1 MKTKMKLHLI
11 IYITIVGFLT
21 ACENEIP
28 YNPGQQDPQ
37 IIMNALLETGQAEND
52 VYLHLGEG
60 YSIEH
65 LNEATLFLYINGK
78 IAETPKAVSPEEI
91 YGHLEGELDK
101 DIYESLLK
109 SIRFKKYRLTSTLHP
124 GDNIR
129 LEATAENGKY
139 HASAEVTVPQPIESL
154 HVDTCLAYLREYS
167 GKTLTANTKLHC
179 KTAPT
184 RRTTTGWTFGMT
196 VVTIANGKNIWRMKT
211 AASSKWKTRTALGIG
226 PPYLET
232 LPSLL
237 PGRTKSS
244 TGKMLY

>member
-139 HASAEVTVPQPIESL
+139 HASAEAARGHLLGLPARVQRTNPLPPIQNYIARPPQ
-154 HVDTCLAYLREYS
+154 RE
-167 GKTLTANTKLHC
+167 
-179 KTAPT
+179 
-184 RRTTTGWTFGMT
+184 
-196 VVTIANGKNIWRMKT
+196 
-211 AASSKWKTRTALGIG
+211 
-226 PPYLET
+226 E
-232 LPSLL
+232 LL
-237 PGRTKSS
+237 PAGH
-244 TGKMLY
+244 LE

>member
-139 HASAEVTVPQPIESL
+139 HASAEVTVPQPIEPARGHL
-154 HVDTCLAYLREYS
+154 LGLPARVQRTNPLPPIQNYIARPPQRE
-167 GKTLTANTKLHC
+167 
-179 KTAPT
+179 
-184 RRTTTGWTFGMT
+184 
-196 VVTIANGKNIWRMKT
+196 
-211 AASSKWKTRTALGIG
+211 
-226 PPYLET
+226 E
-232 LPSLL
+232 LL
-237 PGRTKSS
+237 PAGH
-244 TGKMLY
+244 LE

>member
-109 SIRFKKYRLTSTLHP
+109 KVYVSR
-124 GDNIR
+124 NI
-129 LEATAENGKY
+129 
-139 HASAEVTVPQPIESL
+139 V
-154 HVDTCLAYLREYS
+154 
-167 GKTLTANTKLHC
+167 
-179 KTAPT
+179 
-184 RRTTTGWTFGMT
+184 
-196 VVTIANGKNIWRMKT
+196 
-211 AASSKWKTRTALGIG
+211 
-226 PPYLET
+226 
-232 LPSLL
+232 
-237 PGRTKSS
+237 
-244 TGKMLY
+244 

>member
-101 DIYESLLK
+101 EHL
-109 SIRFKKYRLTSTLHP
+109 
-124 GDNIR
+124 
-129 LEATAENGKY
+129 
-139 HASAEVTVPQPIESL
+139 
-154 HVDTCLAYLREYS
+154 
-167 GKTLTANTKLHC
+167 
-179 KTAPT
+179 
-184 RRTTTGWTFGMT
+184 
-196 VVTIANGKNIWRMKT
+196 
-211 AASSKWKTRTALGIG
+211 
-226 PPYLET
+226 
-232 LPSLL
+232 
-237 PGRTKSS
+237 
-244 TGKMLY
+244 

>member
-11 IYITIVGFLT
+11 IYITIVSFLT

-101 DIYESLLK
+101 EINESLLK

-167 GKTLTANTKLHC
+167 GQTLYRQYKIT
-179 KTAPT
+179 
-184 RRTTTGWTFGMT
+184 
-196 VVTIANGKNIWRMKT
+196 
-211 AASSKWKTRTALGIG
+211 
-226 PPYLET
+226 
-232 LPSLL
+232 
-237 PGRTKSS
+237 
-244 TGKMLY
+244 

>member
-154 HVDTCLAYLREYS
+154 HVGHLLGLPARVQRTNPLPPIQNYIARPPQRE
-167 GKTLTANTKLHC
+167 
-179 KTAPT
+179 
-184 RRTTTGWTFGMT
+184 
-196 VVTIANGKNIWRMKT
+196 
-211 AASSKWKTRTALGIG
+211 
-226 PPYLET
+226 E
-232 LPSLL
+232 LL
-237 PGRTKSS
+237 PAGH
-244 TGKMLY
+244 LE

>member
-129 LEATAENGKY
+129 LEATVGSQISDKTGLHRELLTLAEGVFTLCFGQY
-139 HASAEVTVPQPIESL
+139 SVIHFHHLACSFV
-154 HVDTCLAYLREYS
+154 CL
-167 GKTLTANTKLHC
+167 C
-179 KTAPT
+179 
-184 RRTTTGWTFGMT
+184 F
-196 VVTIANGKNIWRMKT
+196 
-211 AASSKWKTRTALGIG
+211 GIG
-226 PPYLET
+226 KP
-232 LPSLL
+232 
-237 PGRTKSS
+237 
-244 TGKMLY
+244 

>member
-139 HASAEVTVPQPIESL
+139 HASAEVTVPQP
-154 HVDTCLAYLREYS
+154 
-167 GKTLTANTKLHC
+167 LHC

>member
-1 MKTKMKLHLI
+1 MKTKMKLYLI

-91 YGHLEGELDK
+91 YGHLENQDQSAKRSPEVFPPHPFLP
-101 DIYESLLK
+101 YLPESEPA
-109 SIRFKKYRLTSTLHP
+109 FRLQVRSLTQ
-124 GDNIR
+124 
-129 LEATAENGKY
+129 K
-139 HASAEVTVPQPIESL
+139 SAETVPDE
-154 HVDTCLAYLREYS
+154 
-167 GKTLTANTKLHC
+167 
-179 KTAPT
+179 
-184 RRTTTGWTFGMT
+184 F
-196 VVTIANGKNIWRMKT
+196 
-211 AASSKWKTRTALGIG
+211 
-226 PPYLET
+226 
-232 LPSLL
+232 
-237 PGRTKSS
+237 
-244 TGKMLY
+244 

>member
-109 SIRFKKYRLTSTLHP
+109 SIRFKKYRTA
-124 GDNIR
+124 GE
-129 LEATAENGKY
+129 LEALFA
-139 HASAEVTVPQPIESL
+139 
-154 HVDTCLAYLREYS
+154 
-167 GKTLTANTKLHC
+167 
-179 KTAPT
+179 
-184 RRTTTGWTFGMT
+184 MT
-196 VVTIANGKNIWRMKT
+196 PYY
-211 AASSKWKTRTALGIG
+211 WKTPRDGAARLAALPELTTDIAFRF
-226 PPYLET
+226 
-232 LPSLL
+232 LL
-237 PGRTKSS
+237 FEK
-244 TGKMLY
+244 L

>member
-139 HASAEVTVPQPIESL
+139 HASAGHRATTDREPARGHLLGLPARVQRTNPLPPIQNYIARPPQ
-154 HVDTCLAYLREYS
+154 RE
-167 GKTLTANTKLHC
+167 
-179 KTAPT
+179 
-184 RRTTTGWTFGMT
+184 
-196 VVTIANGKNIWRMKT
+196 
-211 AASSKWKTRTALGIG
+211 
-226 PPYLET
+226 E
-232 LPSLL
+232 LL
-237 PGRTKSS
+237 PAGH
-244 TGKMLY
+244 LE

>member
-11 IYITIVGFLT
+11 IYITIVSFLT

-65 LNEATLFLYINGK
+65 LNEATLSLYINGK

-129 LEATAENGKY
+129 LEATAENGN
-139 HASAEVTVPQPIESL
+139 TMPVPRSPC
-154 HVDTCLAYLREYS
+154 HNR
-167 GKTLTANTKLHC
+167 
-179 KTAPT
+179 
-184 RRTTTGWTFGMT
+184 
-196 VVTIANGKNIWRMKT
+196 
-211 AASSKWKTRTALGIG
+211 
-226 PPYLET
+226 
-232 LPSLL
+232 
-237 PGRTKSS
+237 
-244 TGKMLY
+244 

>member
-154 HVDTCLAYLREYS
+154 RGHLLGLPARVQRTNPLPPIQNYIARPPQRE
-167 GKTLTANTKLHC
+167 
-179 KTAPT
+179 
-184 RRTTTGWTFGMT
+184 
-196 VVTIANGKNIWRMKT
+196 
-211 AASSKWKTRTALGIG
+211 
-226 PPYLET
+226 E
-232 LPSLL
+232 LL
-237 PGRTKSS
+237 PAGH
-244 TGKMLY
+244 LE

>member
-139 HASAEVTVPQPIESL
+139 HASAEVTVPQPIE
-154 HVDTCLAYLREYS
+154 TCTWILAWPTCAS
-167 GKTLTANTKLHC
+167 TAGKPFTANTKLHC

>member
-154 HVDTCLAYLREYS
+154 HVVAWPTCAS
-167 GKTLTANTKLHC
+167 TAGKPFTANTKLHC

>member
-167 GKTLTANTKLHC
+167 GKTLYRQYKITLQDRPNE
-179 KTAPT
+179 
-184 RRTTTGWTFGMT
+184 RMT

>member
-109 SIRFKKYRLTSTLHP
+109 SIRFKKYHQHTASRRQHTSGSHCRKREIPCQCRGHRATTDREPARGYLP
-124 GDNIR
+124 GLPAR
-129 LEATAENGKY
+129 VQRENPLPPIQNY
-139 HASAEVTVPQPIESL
+139 IARPPQ
-154 HVDTCLAYLREYS
+154 RE
-167 GKTLTANTKLHC
+167 
-179 KTAPT
+179 
-184 RRTTTGWTFGMT
+184 
-196 VVTIANGKNIWRMKT
+196 
-211 AASSKWKTRTALGIG
+211 
-226 PPYLET
+226 E
-232 LPSLL
+232 LL
-237 PGRTKSS
+237 PAGH
-244 TGKMLY
+244 LE

>member
-109 SIRFKKYRLTSTLHP
+109 SIRFKKYRLTSNTASRRQHTSGSHCRKREIP
-124 GDNIR
+124 CQCRGHR
-129 LEATAENGKY
+129 ATTDREPARGHLLGLPARVQRTNPLPPIQNY
-139 HASAEVTVPQPIESL
+139 IARPPQ
-154 HVDTCLAYLREYS
+154 RE
-167 GKTLTANTKLHC
+167 
-179 KTAPT
+179 
-184 RRTTTGWTFGMT
+184 
-196 VVTIANGKNIWRMKT
+196 
-211 AASSKWKTRTALGIG
+211 
-226 PPYLET
+226 E
-232 LPSLL
+232 LL
-237 PGRTKSS
+237 PAGH
-244 TGKMLY
+244 LE

>member
-109 SIRFKKYRLTSTLHP
+109 SIRFKKISSDQHTASRRQHTSGSHCRKREIP
-124 GDNIR
+124 CQCRGHR
-129 LEATAENGKY
+129 ATTDREPARGHLLGLPARVQRTNPLPPIQNY
-139 HASAEVTVPQPIESL
+139 IARPPQ
-154 HVDTCLAYLREYS
+154 RE
-167 GKTLTANTKLHC
+167 
-179 KTAPT
+179 
-184 RRTTTGWTFGMT
+184 
-196 VVTIANGKNIWRMKT
+196 
-211 AASSKWKTRTALGIG
+211 
-226 PPYLET
+226 E
-232 LPSLL
+232 LL
-237 PGRTKSS
+237 PAGH
-244 TGKMLY
+244 LE

>member
-139 HASAEVTVPQPIESL
+139 HASAEVTVPQPIEPARGHL
-154 HVDTCLAYLREYS
+154 PGLPARVQRTNPLPPIQNYIARPPQRE
-167 GKTLTANTKLHC
+167 
-179 KTAPT
+179 
-184 RRTTTGWTFGMT
+184 
-196 VVTIANGKNIWRMKT
+196 
-211 AASSKWKTRTALGIG
+211 
-226 PPYLET
+226 E
-232 LPSLL
+232 LL
-237 PGRTKSS
+237 PAGH
-244 TGKMLY
+244 LE